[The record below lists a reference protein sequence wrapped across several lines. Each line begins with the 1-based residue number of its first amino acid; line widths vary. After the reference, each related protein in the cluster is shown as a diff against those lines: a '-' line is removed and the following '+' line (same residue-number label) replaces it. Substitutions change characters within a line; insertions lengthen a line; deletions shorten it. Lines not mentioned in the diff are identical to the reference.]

1 MTMKYTKDHEWILIE
16 GESGTV
22 GITDYAQ
29 KALGDIVFVELP
41 ELEREVEA
49 EGDMAV
55 VESVKAASEVYA
67 PVDGVITAVNE
78 ALEDNPALVN
88 ESPEQEGWFVKL
100 SFSDPSQLDGLMEAA
115 DYRDYIEGLED

>member
-16 GESGTV
+16 GSSGTV

-100 SFSDPSQLDGLMEAA
+100 SFTDPSQLDELMEAA

>member
-100 SFSDPSQLDGLMEAA
+100 SFSDPSQLDDLMEAA

>member
-16 GESGTV
+16 GSSGTV

-100 SFSDPSQLDGLMEAA
+100 SFADPSQLDELMEAA